1 MDMNIQHGHGHGH
14 VHGHNMNI
22 IRLCGQQ
29 TALFSETWADE
40 LLEGNKI

>member
-1 MDMNIQHGHGHGH
+1 MDMNIQHGN
-14 VHGHNMNI
+14 VHGHNMDI
-22 IRLCGQQ
+22 IGLCGQQ